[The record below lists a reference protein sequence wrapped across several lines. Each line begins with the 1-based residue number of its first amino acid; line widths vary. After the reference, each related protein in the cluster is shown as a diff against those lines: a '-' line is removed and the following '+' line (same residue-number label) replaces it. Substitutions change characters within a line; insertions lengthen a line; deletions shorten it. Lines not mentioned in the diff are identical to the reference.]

1 MKQEISHDWEG
12 ISLPLI
18 TTHDI
23 SHGTSSRM
31 FGNIGN
37 YDYFLNNTDFE
48 LHVASSIEYDES
60 ESKRLLVRCREKRVY
75 LKSRSGNG
83 ESGILKDGKI
93 PWKSK
98 CKKRK
103 NSAES
108 LKKFFRYSCLHV
120 MHLITKVRRRWR
132 KLAVFRF
139 LSNPINC
146 VVNQLVW
153 FLKKVF

>member
-1 MKQEISHDWEG
+1 MKQEISHDLEG
-12 ISLPLI
+12 ILLPLI

-23 SHGTSSRM
+23 SHGTSSTM

-108 LKKFFRYSCLHV
+108 LKKNFSL
-120 MHLITKVRRRWR
+120 
-132 KLAVFRF
+132 
-139 LSNPINC
+139 
-146 VVNQLVW
+146 QL
-153 FLKKVF
+153 FARHAFDHQSA